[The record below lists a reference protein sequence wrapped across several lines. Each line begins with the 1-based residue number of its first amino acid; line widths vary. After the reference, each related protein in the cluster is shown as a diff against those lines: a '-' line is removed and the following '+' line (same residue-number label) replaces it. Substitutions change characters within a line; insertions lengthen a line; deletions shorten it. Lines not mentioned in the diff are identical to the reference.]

1 MKLLFI
7 DDEQTFLKY
16 LAKRLM
22 LDGFTVK
29 TTFSGEEGV
38 AAAAGEHF
46 DVAVVDLQMPGIDG
60 IEVQKRLKELH
71 PTMPC
76 IVLTGHGSVE
86 NALESGKYNAFKF
99 LSKPVDMDT
108 LIDTIKAAYDYRQEI
123 EQSSS
128 ATGTDLG
135 LETKKGKI
143 SKFYDRFKRLYGV
156 EKQ

>member
-16 LAKRLM
+16 LAKRLV

-38 AAAAGEHF
+38 EAAAKEDF

-60 IEVQKRLKELH
+60 IEVQKRLKDLQ
-71 PTMPC
+71 PFLPC

-108 LIDTIKAAYDYRQEI
+108 LIETINAAYAHRLQQEGKPADP
-123 EQSSS
+123 SNGV
-128 ATGTDLG
+128 TGD
-135 LETKKGKI
+135 KKQGTI
-143 SKFYDRFKRLYGV
+143 SKLYNKFRGIYGV
-156 EKQ
+156 DE

>member
-16 LAKRLM
+16 LTKRMVLE
-22 LDGFTVK
+22 GFEVT

-38 AAAAGEHF
+38 AAAAKEPF

-60 IEVQKRLKELH
+60 IEVQKLLKDLQ
-71 PTMPC
+71 PDLPC

-108 LIDTIKAAYDYRQEI
+108 LIATIQAAYDHRVKKLTTAE
-123 EQSSS
+123 
-128 ATGTDLG
+128 GTDQAAMA
-135 LETKKGKI
+135 KGPV
-143 SKFYDRFKRLYGV
+143 SRLFHKFRKLYGV
-156 EKQ
+156 E

>member
-16 LAKRLM
+16 LAKRLI
-22 LDGFTVK
+22 LDGFTVT

-38 AAAAGEHF
+38 AAATKEDF

-71 PTMPC
+71 PTLPC
-76 IVLTGHGSVE
+76 IVLTGHASVE

-108 LIDTIKAAYDYRQEI
+108 LIETINAAHAYRKE
-123 EQSSS
+123 
-128 ATGTDLG
+128 
-135 LETKKGKI
+135 LEGVPEESETVNAQPRKKGVI
-143 SKFYDRFKRLYGV
+143 SKLYDKFRGIYGV
-156 EKQ
+156 E

>member
-1 MKLLFI
+1 MRLLFV

-16 LAKRLM
+16 LAKRLV

-38 AAAAGEHF
+38 EAAAKEDF

-60 IEVQKRLKELH
+60 IEVQKRLKDLQ
-71 PTMPC
+71 PMLPC

-108 LIDTIKAAYDYRQEI
+108 LIETINAAYDHRTQQ

-128 ATGTDLG
+128 GSERAQAEGKKQG
-135 LETKKGKI
+135 AITKLYGKFR
-143 SKFYDRFKRLYGV
+143 KLYGV
-156 EKQ
+156 EK

>member
-16 LAKRLM
+16 LAKRLF

-38 AAAAGEHF
+38 EAAAKEDF

-60 IEVQKRLKELH
+60 IEVQKRLKELQ
-71 PTMPC
+71 PKLPC

-86 NALESGKYNAFKF
+86 NALASGRYNAFKF
-99 LSKPVDMDT
+99 LTKPVDMET
-108 LIDTIKAAYDYRQEI
+108 LIDTIQAAYDFRKNQENNSDGSDS
-123 EQSSS
+123 EQH
-128 ATGTDLG
+128 
-135 LETKKGKI
+135 KKGI
-143 SKFYDRFKRLYGV
+143 LSKLYGKFCKLYGV
-156 EKQ
+156 EK

>member
-16 LAKRLM
+16 LAKRLV

-29 TTFSGEEGV
+29 TTFSGEQGV
-38 AAAAGEHF
+38 EAAEKEDF

-60 IEVQKRLKELH
+60 IEVQKRLKDLQ
-71 PTMPC
+71 PQLPC

-108 LIDTIKAAYDYRQEI
+108 LIETINAAYDFRVQQ

-128 ATGTDLG
+128 GSDGSPTGSQKQG
-135 LETKKGKI
+135 PIKKLYGKFR
-143 SKFYDRFKRLYGV
+143 KLYGV
-156 EKQ
+156 EK

>member
-16 LAKRLM
+16 LAKRLV

-38 AAAAGEHF
+38 EAASKEEF

-60 IEVQKRLKELH
+60 IEVQKRLKDLQ
-71 PTMPC
+71 PFLPC

-99 LSKPVDMDT
+99 LSKPVDMET
-108 LIDTIKAAYDYRQEI
+108 LIDTIKAAHAHRLEREGRSDQPVE
-123 EQSSS
+123 SPS
-128 ATGTDLG
+128 APK
-135 LETKKGKI
+135 KKGTL
-143 SKFYDRFKRLYGV
+143 SKLYDKFRGIYGV
-156 EKQ
+156 ER

>member
-16 LAKRLM
+16 LAKRLV
-22 LDGFTVK
+22 LDGFSVK

-38 AAAAGEHF
+38 EAAAKEDF

-60 IEVQKRLKELH
+60 IEVQKRLKDLQ
-71 PTMPC
+71 PFLPC

-108 LIDTIKAAYDYRQEI
+108 LIETINAAYAHRLQQEGKPADPGNGVADKK
-123 EQSSS
+123 Q
-128 ATGTDLG
+128 GT
-135 LETKKGKI
+135 I
-143 SKFYDRFKRLYGV
+143 SKLYNKFRGIYGV
-156 EKQ
+156 ED

>member
-16 LAKRLM
+16 LAKRLV

-38 AAAAGEHF
+38 QAAANEKF

-60 IEVQKRLKELH
+60 IEVQKQLKDLQ
-71 PTMPC
+71 PDLPC

-108 LIDTIKAAYDYRQEI
+108 LIDTINAAHDFRIQQECLFNDNSNAQCH
-123 EQSSS
+123 EN
-128 ATGTDLG
+128 
-135 LETKKGKI
+135 
-143 SKFYDRFKRLYGV
+143 SKNPFVRLYGKFCKLYGV
-156 EKQ
+156 KK

>member
-16 LAKRLM
+16 LAKRLV

-38 AAAAGEHF
+38 EAASKEDF

-60 IEVQKRLKELH
+60 IEVQKRLKDLQ
-71 PTMPC
+71 PNLPC

-108 LIDTIKAAYDYRQEI
+108 LIETIRAAYDFRKQQEAL
-123 EQSSS
+123 SSMPGES
-128 ATGTDLG
+128 
-135 LETKKGKI
+135 ETEAKKEGALSKLYGKFR
-143 SKFYDRFKRLYGV
+143 KLYGV
-156 EKQ
+156 EK

>member
-16 LAKRLM
+16 LAKRLI

-38 AAAAGEHF
+38 EAASKEDF

-60 IEVQKRLKELH
+60 IEVQKRLKDLQ
-71 PTMPC
+71 PNLPC

-108 LIDTIKAAYDYRQEI
+108 LIETINAAYDFRVQK

-128 ATGTDLG
+128 GTDG
-135 LETKKGKI
+135 SQSGAKGEGAIAKLYG
-143 SKFYDRFKRLYGV
+143 KFRKLYGV
-156 EKQ
+156 EK

>member
-7 DDEQTFLKY
+7 DDEQTFLNY
-16 LAKRLM
+16 LAKRLI

-38 AAAAGEHF
+38 EVAARENF

-60 IEVQKRLKELH
+60 IEVQKQLKQLQ
-71 PTMPC
+71 PNLPC

-108 LIDTIKAAYDYRQEI
+108 LIETINAAYDFRMRQERLTSGSDDV
-123 EQSSS
+123 Q
-128 ATGTDLG
+128 G
-135 LETKKGKI
+135 TKKQGVL
-143 SKFYDRFKRLYGV
+143 SKLYRKFRKLYGV
-156 EKQ
+156 E

>member
-16 LAKRLM
+16 LAKRLI
-22 LDGFTVK
+22 LDGFNVT

-38 AAAAGEHF
+38 AAATKEDF

-71 PTMPC
+71 PTLPC

-108 LIDTIKAAYDYRQEI
+108 LIETINAAHAYRLALEGAPEQQEPKGS
-123 EQSSS
+123 EP
-128 ATGTDLG
+128 A
-135 LETKKGKI
+135 KKGVI
-143 SKFYDRFKRLYGV
+143 SRLYDKFSGIYGV
-156 EKQ
+156 E

>member
-16 LAKRLM
+16 LAKRLV

-38 AAAAGEHF
+38 EAAAREEF

-60 IEVQKRLKELH
+60 IEVQKRLKDLQ
-71 PTMPC
+71 PFLPC

-108 LIDTIKAAYDYRQEI
+108 LIETINAAYAHR
-123 EQSSS
+123 
-128 ATGTDLG
+128 
-135 LETKKGKI
+135 LEREGKPADQGRDSQDKKPGAI
-143 SKFYDRFKRLYGV
+143 SKLYNKFRGIYGV
-156 EKQ
+156 DK

>member
-22 LDGFTVK
+22 LEGFTVK

-38 AAAAGEHF
+38 EAASKEDF

-60 IEVQKRLKELH
+60 IEVQKRLKDLH
-71 PTMPC
+71 PNLPC

-108 LIDTIKAAYDYRQEI
+108 LIENIKAAYDHKTSQ

-128 ATGTDLG
+128 QAGD
-135 LETKKGKI
+135 TKGMDKNKGKI
-143 SKFYDRFKRLYGV
+143 SKLYGKFRKLYGV
-156 EKQ
+156 DK